1 MRLESTARFLRDYER
16 LPENVQVRLDQTLER
31 LLANPR
37 HPSLQFKKMQG
48 YPDRWE
54 GRVSRSYRIT
64 FSISGSISGD
74 VYRLRRG
81 GPHDILESP

>member
-16 LPENVQVRLDQTLER
+16 LPENVQVRLDRALER

-37 HPSLQFKKMQG
+37 HPSLQIKKMQG
-48 YPDRWE
+48 YENRWE
-54 GRVSRSYRIT
+54 GRVSRSYRFT
-64 FSISGSISGD
+64 FAIAGD
-74 VYRLRRG
+74 VYRLLRV

>member
-1 MRLESTARFLRDYER
+1 MRLEFTARFLRDYGR
-16 LPENVQVRLDQTLER
+16 LPENVQVRVDRALER

-37 HPSLQFKKMQG
+37 HPSLQVKKMQG

-54 GRVSRSYRIT
+54 GRVSRSHRFT
-64 FSISGSISGD
+64 FSIAGD
-74 VYRLRRG
+74 VYRLRRV